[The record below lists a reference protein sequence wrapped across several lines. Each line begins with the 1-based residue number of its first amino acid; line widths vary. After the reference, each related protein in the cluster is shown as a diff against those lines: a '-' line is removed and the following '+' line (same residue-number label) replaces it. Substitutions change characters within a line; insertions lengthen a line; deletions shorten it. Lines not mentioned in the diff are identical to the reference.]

1 MHFCLKFYELNGICK
16 CVVQQVKWSKE
27 FSLLSK
33 LLLHR
38 INSIMFFSVLDECLA
53 LFQQMTVKLLSLL
66 IFSVCVCVFFC
77 FFFVFFFFFSVCNK
91 LLSFQNK
98 TKTNKK
104 KKQKQKKTIKSENK
118 KKTVVIFAFFIKRQS
133 SFEK

>member
-53 LFQQMTVKLLSLL
+53 LFQQMTVKLHSLL
-66 IFSVCVCVFFC
+66 IFSV
-77 FFFVFFFFFSVCNK
+77 FFFFFFFFFSVCNK

-98 TKTNKK
+98 IKTNKQK
-104 KKQKQKKTIKSENK
+104 KKKKK
-118 KKTVVIFAFFIKRQS
+118 KKTSKG
-133 SFEK
+133 EKKKKKKKNNCSHICILYQKTE

>member
-66 IFSVCVCVFFC
+66 IFSVCVCVCVFFC
-77 FFFVFFFFFSVCNK
+77 FFFLFAI
-91 LLSFQNK
+91 SFYLFK
-98 TKTNKK
+98 TKQKQTKKNKNKKKNPSKVKKKNKK
-104 KKQKQKKTIKSENK
+104 KKNCSHICILYQKTE
-118 KKTVVIFAFFIKRQS
+118 
-133 SFEK
+133 